1 MIDSQNR
8 MNRSAQAVIADKC
21 EYVGNHEGLVSC
33 DGSIRS
39 CLCKHL
45 TPTKKKR
52 KVHGKEVTQMKQ
64 GYCKVCKRKTKY
76 TCSKCEE
83 LQDND
88 EKVTF
93 ICHTST
99 KRDCFFKHIRQVHE
113 RSDTMI

>member
-39 CLCKHL
+39 GLGIHL

-52 KVHGKEVTQMKQ
+52 KVKGKEVTQLKQ
-64 GYCKVCKRKTKY
+64 GFCKVCKRKTKY

-83 LQDND
+83 LQENE
-88 EKVTF
+88 EKETF
-93 ICHTST
+93 ICHPST
-99 KRDCFFKHIRQVHE
+99 NRDCFFQHIQQVHE
-113 RSDTMI
+113 RTDTMI